1 MKFLYKLAQ
10 GTCLKSYGVNVSRLA
25 GIPDTILERAAKKSA
40 EFESQNGQRS
50 IKCDGRPLAAVKLKE
65 RNLIQEVLNIVK
77 GLHSSRTT
85 AGRDMRYLVEVWH
98 RVASLSLSGFSHS
111 KHPLATSL
119 FDDHPLH
126 STITT
131 GM

>member
-1 MKFLYKLAQ
+1 M
-10 GTCLKSYGVNVSRLA
+10 
-25 GIPDTILERAAKKSA
+25 PDTILERAAKKSA

-50 IKCDGRPLAAVKLKE
+50 IKCDGRPLAAIKLKE

-77 GLHSSRTT
+77 GFHSFGTT
-85 AGRDMRYLVEVWH
+85 TGRDMRYLVEVWQ
-98 RVASLSLSGFSHS
+98 RVASLSLLDCSHS
-111 KHPLATSL
+111 KHSLVTSL

-126 STITT
+126 STIPT